1 MWVTVWVKVLTH
13 TLTHIKSCQK
23 VRKAPDFSTKSGAF
37 GAGGVIRTHDLLITK
52 SGRSHKSADFRR
64 FRGLSAHYQIVSS
77 RLVSAVSTRS
87 FPRVGHGVG
96 QSSNL
101 SVHECKA
108 FKIAPV

>member
-1 MWVTVWVKVLTH
+1 M
-13 TLTHIKSCQK
+13 
-23 VRKAPDFSTKSGAF
+23 
-37 GAGGVIRTHDLLITK
+37 IRTHDLLITK
-52 SGRSHKSADFRR
+52 SGRGPENADFRR
-64 FRGLSAHYQIVSS
+64 FRGIFAHDRMVSEH
-77 RLVSAVSTRS
+77 LVSVVSIRS